1 MRLVLRFFW
10 QTRSIS
16 CNGVAWKGRTSSY
29 SKGKEFLMS
38 WDEKVV
44 TSWRLFVLGGQ
55 RLICSR
61 FWSDHFIE
69 PLRSWW
75 WSLYWEDREGHW
87 VGPSRGFQSSRFMH
101 STHAMEIRGR
111 RSTLKRTKTTYR
123 IPCMGG
129 FQNPQAPG
137 IIHVH
142 RKALHIAQ
150 VQTLTESWA
159 GRKESSVHINPFIF
173 WCCGFQPSRL
183 EHSLHLN
190 WTLAEYNC
198 KVSWNG
204 TKE

>member
-1 MRLVLRFFW
+1 MDHHLSQICIHPSQPVYYRTGLKRKNIKTGLQLSSMFG
-10 QTRSIS
+10 TRRNVEYSTTKRYS
-16 CNGVAWKGRTSSY
+16 GSPSRAGVVNEARAQIFLTNKINFLQWSGLEGKEGHHH

-101 STHAMEIRGR
+101 SIHAVEIRGR
-111 RSTLKRTKTTYR
+111 KSTLERTKNTPTEFHVWAVFK
-123 IPCMGG
+123 ILKL
-129 FQNPQAPG
+129 QA
-137 IIHVH
+137 
-142 RKALHIAQ
+142 
-150 VQTLTESWA
+150 
-159 GRKESSVHINPFIF
+159 
-173 WCCGFQPSRL
+173 
-183 EHSLHLN
+183 
-190 WTLAEYNC
+190 
-198 KVSWNG
+198 
-204 TKE
+204 

>member
-101 STHAMEIRGR
+101 SIHAMEIRGR
-111 RSTLKRTKTTYR
+111 KSTLKRTKNTYR

-137 IIHVH
+137 IVHVH
-142 RKALHIAQ
+142 RKALQSCTSANTHRVMSWKKRKQRPYQPIHLL
-150 VQTLTESWA
+150 VLWFSTLTF
-159 GRKESSVHINPFIF
+159 GTFIAF
-173 WCCGFQPSRL
+173 
-183 EHSLHLN
+183 ELN
-190 WTLAEYNC
+190 TCRVQL
-198 KVSWNG
+198 
-204 TKE
+204 